1 MLCNHM
7 CVYIIIYIYTYIK
20 GVYCYLIYVFN
31 VFILQ
36 CIDVARPPACPP
48 LTIEERGCKNNNNN
62 DSGDYCRL
70 AERGSPYKLTLLN
83 RVFSAFV
90 SRALHNTPQPLVIL
104 KQPWDTYFPS
114 LKRHRPGRRHGVQRM
129 TVHPSG
135 PPQGPGYKDDEI
147 FLPWRLVL

>member
-1 MLCNHM
+1 M
-7 CVYIIIYIYTYIK
+7 YIIIYIYTYIK
-20 GVYCYLIYVFN
+20 GVYCYLIYIFN

-36 CIDVARPPACPP
+36 CIDMARPPACPYAV
-48 LTIEERGCKNNNNN
+48 EERGCKNNNNN

-104 KQPWDTYFPS
+104 KRPWDTYFPS
-114 LKRHRPGRRHGVQRM
+114 LKRYRPGRRHC
-129 TVHPSG
+129 T
-135 PPQGPGYKDDEI
+135 GYKEWRYIHPGPHKDRVTKTTKS
-147 FLPWRLVL
+147 FLPDD